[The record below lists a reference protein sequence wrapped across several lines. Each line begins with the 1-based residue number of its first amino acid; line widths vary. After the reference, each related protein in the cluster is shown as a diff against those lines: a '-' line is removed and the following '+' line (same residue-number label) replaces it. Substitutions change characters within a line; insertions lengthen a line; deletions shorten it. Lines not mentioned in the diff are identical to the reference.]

1 MSAEFYDLN
10 LKFGSEKKPR
20 GADRELKC
28 REILRAQDYT
38 SYAYNYDVNSPAARP
53 VFPEGVFSRVTLKS
67 PLQTDKYV
75 DVDLLAFRPKN
86 ETELQ
91 NACLHMDI
99 DIIALKLHDRV
110 PFRIKLNLVHEA
122 VKRGIMFEVMYGPAI
137 RDMSAR
143 RNFFANA
150 ATLVHA
156 TKGRNLIMTSG
167 ARDLFEQRAPY
178 DVINIG
184 QVLGL
189 SQDQAYAALTRN
201 PKDALNHGRCRKVFK
216 SVIQVIR
223 TDELKASNPAAAE
236 LLESMDLEHSN

>member
-1 MSAEFYDLN
+1 MQEFYDLN

-28 REILRAQDYT
+28 KEVVRAQDYT
-38 SYAYNYDVNSPAARP
+38 FYAYNVDIYSPSAKP
-53 VFPEGVFSRVTLKS
+53 VFPEGVFSRVTLKN
-67 PLQTDKYV
+67 PVQPERYTDA
-75 DVDLLAFRPKN
+75 DLIAFRPKN
-86 ETELQ
+86 ETEMA

-99 DIIALKLHDRV
+99 DIVTVKLHERLS
-110 PFRIKLNLVHEA
+110 FRIKLNLVHEA
-122 VKRGIMFEVMYGPAI
+122 IKRGIMFEIAYAPAV
-137 RDMSAR
+137 RDLSAR

-150 ATLVHA
+150 ATLVNA
-156 TKGRNLIMTSG
+156 TKGRNLILSSG

-189 SQDQAYAALTRN
+189 SSDQAHAAVTRN

-216 SVIQVIR
+216 SVIQVVK
-223 TDELKASNPAAAE
+223 TEELALSDPRAAE
-236 LLESMDLEHSN
+236 LLERMEVMQ